1 MWAPNGTAILFR
13 DEAQHR
19 ALLACVGV
27 SIALHALVLFAFP
40 GFRPSAHA
48 ESLSVLSA
56 SFASRP
62 APSEPAPPVER
73 LTPKPPEP
81 PREREPE
88 KPLPVLARPE
98 PAAPMA
104 AQPAPTPL
112 RVPSPPEVAPMA
124 AAADMSRAVE
134 APAAEHVANPSVET
148 FDPALLKAYQLA
160 LRDAAKRYERYP
172 VQALER
178 GWEGR
183 VEIRVVIGPNGMIK
197 NALVRISSRYQI
209 LDDQALDMVRK
220 GKSMT
225 PIPAALRGREFTI
238 DIPVNFI
245 LTG

>member
-40 GFRPSAHA
+40 GFRPSAHP

-62 APSEPAPPVER
+62 APSEPAVER
-73 LTPKPPEP
+73 VTPKPPEP
-81 PREREPE
+81 PRERGPE
-88 KPLPVLARPE
+88 KPRPVLATPE
-98 PAAPMA
+98 PGAPMA
-104 AQPAPTPL
+104 AQAAPTPL
-112 RVPSPPEVAPMA
+112 PVPSPPEVAPLA
-124 AAADMSRAVE
+124 AAADSSRAVE
-134 APAAEHVANPSVET
+134 APAAEHGANPSVET
-148 FDPALLKAYQLA
+148 FDPALLRAYQLA

-209 LDDQALDMVRK
+209 LDDQALDMVKK